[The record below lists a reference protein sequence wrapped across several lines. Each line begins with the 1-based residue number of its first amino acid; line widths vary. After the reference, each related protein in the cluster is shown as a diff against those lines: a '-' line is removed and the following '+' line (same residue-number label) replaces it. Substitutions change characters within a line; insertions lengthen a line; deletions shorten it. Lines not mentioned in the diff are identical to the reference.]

1 MQSMFSSRQ
10 LAAFAILL
18 AGIVAATLYPAS
30 ADAIPAFARKHNLT
44 CTACHTKPPRLNDFG
59 EAFHMAGFRIP
70 SIRDGERHRK
80 RQVGH
85 VWTEADLLN
94 IFALRAS
101 GNVVETVAGADA
113 AETDLSYP
121 QDVELYLAGTLTDDI
136 SYFFTFGGDES
147 DFGIGHEFF
156 VMANL
161 ESLWRRTA
169 DPGDS
174 GHGGHAKRGPMIMG
188 PMIMAGK
195 IDPSTNFSYPT
206 NRQLMI
212 RFPRRETAGE
222 MSRFS
227 LTPYAFGA
235 KFFGIQT
242 GDGEEVEVTK
252 PVLYN
257 TAGAA
262 GVDVHM
268 MIDRFLIQTGIMQGL
283 DAGNSDTTQ
292 KKDPYLMARM
302 NFGGERY
309 VSGSVSALAQWG
321 FETARIED
329 ELIDWLRTGVA
340 ANLRYRHFDFY
351 GALIRDR
358 VRALPNGIAPFDD
371 SASGLTAQAD
381 WLATDAWLLSL
392 RYDRMDAGGFLDQ
405 KADGRVL
412 SLQGRYYLRDNLSF
426 YLRESYNTGT
436 VSDNPLQN
444 FRHLIAAGVDLV
456 F

>member
-1 MQSMFSSRQ
+1 MQSMFPSRQ

-18 AGIVAATLYPAS
+18 AGIVTVTLYPAS

-70 SIRDGERHRK
+70 SIRDGERHGK

-85 VWTEADLLN
+85 VWTETNLLN
-94 IFALRAS
+94 VMALRAS
-101 GNVVETVAGADA
+101 GNIVETVTGADA
-113 AETDLSYP
+113 TETNLGFP
-121 QDVELYLAGTLTDDI
+121 QDVDLYLAGTLTDDI
-136 SYFFTFGGDES
+136 SYFFTIGGDES

-169 DPGDS
+169 DSGDGS
-174 GHGGHAKRGPMIMG
+174 HGGHAKRGPMIMG
-188 PMIMAGK
+188 PVIMAGR

-206 NRQLMI
+206 NRQLMT
-212 RFPRRETAGE
+212 RFPQREDAGAT
-222 MSRFS
+222 SRFS
-227 LTPYAFGA
+227 LNPYAFGA
-235 KFFGIQT
+235 KFFGLRT

-257 TAGAA
+257 TVGDA
-262 GVDVHM
+262 GVDLHM
-268 MIDRFLIQTGIMQGL
+268 MIDRFLFQVGVMQGL
-283 DAGNSDTTQ
+283 DAGDRDASQ
-292 KKDPYLMARM
+292 KKDPYLMVRM

-309 VSGSVSALAQWG
+309 LSGSVSALAQWG
-321 FETARIED
+321 FETALVGD
-329 ELIDWLRTGVA
+329 ELIDWQRTGIA
-340 ANLRYRHFDFY
+340 ANLKYRIFDFY
-351 GALIRDR
+351 GALILDR
-358 VRALPNGIAPFDD
+358 IRGLPDGTAPFDD
-371 SASGLTAQAD
+371 QASGFTMQAD

-426 YLRESYNTGT
+426 FLRESYNAGT

-444 FRHLIAAGVDLV
+444 FRHLIAAGIDLA